1 MKTLILSLSIC
12 LFSVVAMSQNAIQS
26 DTIIKKAIQVN
37 ESFELLFLESPGA
50 GYCWSLEKSDSSNI
64 LIRFLRKDLLKG
76 DLPIGGRYV
85 STYKFTGKNIGNYKL
100 TYTYGRP
107 WLNEKLYRCVLKI
120 EIK

>member
-1 MKTLILSLSIC
+1 
-12 LFSVVAMSQNAIQS
+12 MSQNAIQS
-26 DTIIKKAIQVN
+26 DTIIKKSIQVN

-76 DLPIGGRYV
+76 DQPKGGRYI
-85 STYKFTGKNIGNYKL
+85 STYKFVGQNIGNYLL

-120 EIK
+120 DIK